1 VLQKLQGEK
10 MSDFLNVNGLEEFDD
25 LLGSIYEQKE
35 AVKIQ
40 RNQMILNAMPDSESI
55 LKIITMESNPNTS
68 EETICAYAVMA
79 KRFADALVT
88 QFNTPV
94 EEVNDDEDE
103 PLTGPMGL

>member
-40 RNQMILNAMPDSESI
+40 RNQWGFRIYKNDLGRHTWMVYSW
-55 LKIITMESNPNTS
+55 
-68 EETICAYAVMA
+68 
-79 KRFADALVT
+79 RF
-88 QFNTPV
+88 
-94 EEVNDDEDE
+94 
-103 PLTGPMGL
+103 